1 MRWRKRKGQNA
12 EVVKLLRSILEQL
25 DRIEKEIIGKQKTE
39 LLPAKILDVDSP
51 LSDEATIT

>member
-1 MRWRKRKGQNA
+1 VRWRKRKGQNA